1 MHPEAV
7 DAVPHLSQLR
17 IQIKSITY
25 FPVSTGKERKGYGD
39 QKSNLASLF
48 WWSLTISTLSA
59 LVVLSWVSSIYIFN
73 NPSEKIPY
81 KILSKFDKLEPIE
94 KFPKSAPPQSKI
106 GFRSLRELM
115 ETEFSNLSGV
125 YLDYQNKKLLKNYIE
140 NYKIKNSIYYVK
152 GDFKITNTKILDNSD
167 LITNGIAIEA
177 NSKNFPKTA
186 VIFILPTLQDRNVGA
201 NLIGQD
207 LTLGTDVFSS
217 VINVNTTSN
226 KRMTFTV
233 VPIVYGNF
241 NLPNSQTVNMKPPKK
256 LNIEGNWPLDFP
268 QPN

>member
-1 MHPEAV
+1 M
-7 DAVPHLSQLR
+7 
-17 IQIKSITY
+17 K
-25 FPVSTGKERKGYGD
+25 TGNERKGYGD
-39 QKSNLASLF
+39 QKPNLASLF
-48 WWSLTISTLSA
+48 WWSLAISTLSA
-59 LVVLSWVSSIYIFN
+59 LVILSWVSSIYIFN

-94 KFPKSAPPQSKI
+94 KFSKSTPPQSKI

-152 GDFKITNTKILDNSD
+152 GDFKITNTKILNKSD

-186 VIFILPTLQDRNVGA
+186 VIFILPALQDQNVE
-201 NLIGQD
+201 NDLIGQD
-207 LTLGTDVFSS
+207 LTLGTDIFSS
-217 VINVNTTSN
+217 VINVSTTAN

-241 NLPNSQTVNMKPPKK
+241 KLPNSLTVNMSPPQK
-256 LNIEGNWPLDFP
+256 LNIDGNWPLDFIR
-268 QPN
+268 PN

>member
-1 MHPEAV
+1 V
-7 DAVPHLSQLR
+7 
-17 IQIKSITY
+17 K
-25 FPVSTGKERKGYGD
+25 TGKERNDYGD
-39 QKSNLASLF
+39 QKPNLTSLF

-59 LVVLSWVSSIYIFN
+59 LVILSWVSSIYIFN

-94 KFPKSAPPQSKI
+94 KFSKSTPPQSKI

-152 GDFKITNTKILDNSD
+152 GDFKITNTKILDKSD

-186 VIFILPTLQDRNVGA
+186 VIFILPALQDQNVETD
-201 NLIGQD
+201 LIGQD
-207 LTLGTDVFSS
+207 LTLGTDIFSS
-217 VINVNTTSN
+217 VINVSTTAN

-241 NLPNSQTVNMKPPKK
+241 KLPNSLTVNMSPPQK
-256 LNIEGNWPLDFP
+256 LNIDGNWPLDFIR
-268 QPN
+268 PN

>member
-1 MHPEAV
+1 M
-7 DAVPHLSQLR
+7 
-17 IQIKSITY
+17 K
-25 FPVSTGKERKGYGD
+25 TGKERNGYGD
-39 QKSNLASLF
+39 QKQNLASLF

-59 LVVLSWVSSIYIFN
+59 LVILSWVSSIYIFN

-94 KFPKSAPPQSKI
+94 KFSKSTPPQSKI

-152 GDFKITNTKILDNSD
+152 GDFKITNTKILDKSD

-186 VIFILPTLQDRNVGA
+186 VIFILPALQDQNVETD
-201 NLIGQD
+201 LIGQD
-207 LTLGTDVFSS
+207 LTLGTDIFSS
-217 VINVNTTSN
+217 VINVSATAN

-241 NLPNSQTVNMKPPKK
+241 KLPNSLTVNMSPPQK
-256 LNIEGNWPLDFP
+256 LNIDGNWPLDFIR
-268 QPN
+268 PN

>member
-1 MHPEAV
+1 M
-7 DAVPHLSQLR
+7 
-17 IQIKSITY
+17 
-25 FPVSTGKERKGYGD
+25 
-39 QKSNLASLF
+39 
-48 WWSLTISTLSA
+48 
-59 LVVLSWVSSIYIFN
+59 
-73 NPSEKIPY
+73 
-81 KILSKFDKLEPIE
+81 SKFDKLEPIE

-186 VIFILPTLQDRNVGA
+186 VIFILPALQDQNVETD
-201 NLIGQD
+201 LIGQD
-207 LTLGTDVFSS
+207 LTLGTDIFSS
-217 VINVNTTSN
+217 VINVSTTAN
-226 KRMTFTV
+226 KRMIFTV

-241 NLPNSQTVNMKPPKK
+241 KLPNSLTVNMSPPQK
-256 LNIEGNWPLDFP
+256 LNIDGNWPLDFP
-268 QPN
+268 KPN

>member
-1 MHPEAV
+1 MKTV
-7 DAVPHLSQLR
+7 N
-17 IQIKSITY
+17 
-25 FPVSTGKERKGYGD
+25 ERKGYGD
-39 QKSNLASLF
+39 QKPNLASLF

-59 LVVLSWVSSIYIFN
+59 LVILSWVSSIYIFN

-94 KFPKSAPPQSKI
+94 KFSKSTPPQSKI

-125 YLDYQNKKLLKNYIE
+125 YLDYQNKKLLKNFIE

-152 GDFKITNTKILDNSD
+152 GDFKITNTKILDKSD

-186 VIFILPTLQDRNVGA
+186 VIFILPALQDQNVETD
-201 NLIGQD
+201 LIGQD
-207 LTLGTDVFSS
+207 LTLGTDIFSS
-217 VINVNTTSN
+217 VINVSTTSN

-241 NLPNSQTVNMKPPKK
+241 KLPNSLTVNMSPPQK
-256 LNIEGNWPLDFP
+256 LNIDGYWPLDFIR
-268 QPN
+268 PN

>member
-1 MHPEAV
+1 M
-7 DAVPHLSQLR
+7 
-17 IQIKSITY
+17 K
-25 FPVSTGKERKGYGD
+25 TGKERNGYGD
-39 QKSNLASLF
+39 QKTNLASLF

-59 LVVLSWVSSIYIFN
+59 LVILSWVSSIYIFN

-94 KFPKSAPPQSKI
+94 KFSKSTPPQSKI

-125 YLDYQNKKLLKNYIE
+125 YLDYQNKKLLKNFIE

-152 GDFKITNTKILDNSD
+152 GDFKITNTKILDKSD

-186 VIFILPTLQDRNVGA
+186 VIFILPALQDQNVETD
-201 NLIGQD
+201 LIGQD
-207 LTLGTDVFSS
+207 LTLGTDIFSS
-217 VINVNTTSN
+217 VINVSTTAN

-241 NLPNSQTVNMKPPKK
+241 KLPNSLTVNMSPPQK
-256 LNIEGNWPLDFP
+256 LNIDGNWPLDFIR
-268 QPN
+268 PN

>member
-1 MHPEAV
+1 M
-7 DAVPHLSQLR
+7 
-17 IQIKSITY
+17 K
-25 FPVSTGKERKGYGD
+25 TGKERNGYGD
-39 QKSNLASLF
+39 QKPNLASLF

-59 LVVLSWVSSIYIFN
+59 LVILSWVSSIYIFN

-81 KILSKFDKLEPIE
+81 KILSKFGKLEPIE
-94 KFPKSAPPQSKI
+94 KFSKSTPPQSKI

-152 GDFKITNTKILDNSD
+152 GDFKITNTKILDKSD

-186 VIFILPTLQDRNVGA
+186 VIFILPALQDQNVETD
-201 NLIGQD
+201 LIGQD
-207 LTLGTDVFSS
+207 LTLGTDIFSS
-217 VINVNTTSN
+217 VINVSTTSN

-241 NLPNSQTVNMKPPKK
+241 KLPNSLTVNMSPPLK
-256 LNIEGNWPLDFP
+256 LNIDGNWPLDFIR
-268 QPN
+268 PN